1 MLSPSDGEQ
10 SDARGA
16 HVAPAAP
23 RKPPERRA
31 FLAGEAGM
39 KLMDGYLS
47 ENRTVGAMYT
57 QPRAHFEVLYGSFG
71 VITNRTG

>member
-47 ENRTVGAMYT
+47 EKAELWEHCTHKLGPILKCFTDRL
-57 QPRAHFEVLYGSFG
+57 E
-71 VITNRTG
+71 